1 MSIAEH
7 MLPEFDHE
15 MASTRALLERVPET
29 QPAWKPHAKSMSL
42 GDLAVHVAS
51 IPAYCTF
58 TVRETELDLNPP
70 DGTPLPKP
78 GFGGAQ
84 ALLNLFDDNV
94 RDARAALSAASDG
107 DLMELWT
114 LKNAG
119 QVIFCMPRVAVYRTM
134 VMNHLI
140 HHRGQLTVYLRLLD
154 VPLPSTYGP
163 SADTQA

>member
-1 MSIAEH
+1 MSIADH

-15 MASTRALLERVPET
+15 MASTRALLERVPES

-51 IPAYCTF
+51 IPSYCTF
-58 TVRETELDLNPP
+58 IVQKTELDINPQGGAP
-70 DGTPLPKP
+70 APKP
-78 GFGGAQ
+78 GFSGLQ

-107 DLMELWT
+107 DLMEHWT

-119 QVIFCMPRVAVYRTM
+119 GVIFCMPRVAVYRTM

-163 SADTQA
+163 SADTKA